1 MKEHFSLLFRK
12 HGIKDYFFG
21 EMGGNK
27 LDTNDKHYRNPE
39 AVLDLYEK
47 PPLLSWPLLS
57 LQHLF
62 SMFGATVLVP
72 LLVGLDPSIALF
84 SSGIGTI
91 LHILITKGRIPAYM
105 SSSFSFIVPS
115 VALMK
120 AAGYAGVAQGTIAV
134 GIVYLIV
141 ATIVWIA
148 GSGWIDKA
156 LPPIVVGPI
165 VVVIGL
171 SVAGSAADNA
181 MMNNNHYDLKYFG
194 IAMFTLLVT
203 VLFNMY
209 LKGFWSNIAIL
220 LGIVCG
226 YILSVALGIVDFSKV
241 VSTPWFK
248 LPAFEFPFV
257 SYTPK
262 KIYWDAIL
270 SFAPIAFVTMAEHLG
285 HIMVLD
291 ELTHRN
297 FFKNPGL
304 HRTLAGDG
312 TASIFAGLVGGPPIT
327 SYGENIGVMAVN
339 KIFSVYVIIGAA
351 VFAALFGFVGKL
363 SALIQTI
370 PGPVI
375 GGISFVLFGVI
386 ASSGLR
392 ILVDNKVD
400 FNRKRNL
407 MIASVIL
414 VIGIGNAYL
423 QIGTFQFTGIGVA
436 TVMGIL
442 LNLILPREALSEE

>member
-1 MKEHFSLLFRK
+1 
-12 HGIKDYFFG
+12 
-21 EMGGNK
+21 
-27 LDTNDKHYRNPE
+27 LDTNDKSYRNPD
-39 AVLDLYEK
+39 AVLDLYER
-47 PPLLSWPLLS
+47 PSWASWGFLS

-72 LLVGLDPSIALF
+72 LLIGLDPSIALF
-84 SSGIGTI
+84 SSGVGTI

-115 VALMK
+115 IALMK

-134 GIVYLIV
+134 GVVYLIV
-141 ATIVWIA
+141 ATIVGFA
-148 GSGWIDKA
+148 GSDWIDRA

-165 VVVIGL
+165 IIVIGL
-171 SVAGSAADNA
+171 SVASNAANNA

-194 IAMFTLLVT
+194 IAMFTLILT

-226 YILSVALGIVDFSKV
+226 YILSVMLGIVDFSKV
-241 VSTPWFK
+241 VSTPWLQ
-248 LPAFEFPFV
+248 LPKFEFPFI

-339 KIFSVYVIIGAA
+339 KIFSVYVIVGAA

-392 ILVDNKVD
+392 ILVTDKVD
-400 FNRKRNL
+400 FNKKRNL

-414 VIGIGNAYL
+414 VVGIGNAYL
-423 QIGTFQFTGIGVA
+423 KIGTFQFTGIGVA
-436 TVMGIL
+436 TILGIV
-442 LNLILPREALSEE
+442 LNLILPQKALSE

>member
-1 MKEHFSLLFRK
+1 M
-12 HGIKDYFFG
+12 
-21 EMGGNK
+21 
-27 LDTNDKHYRNPE
+27 DTNDKNYRNPD
-39 AVLDLYEK
+39 AVIDLYER
-47 PPLLSWPLLS
+47 PPLGSWWLLS

-72 LLVGLDPSIALF
+72 LLIGLDPGIALF

-115 VALMK
+115 IALMK
-120 AAGYAGVAQGTIAV
+120 TAGYAGVAQGTIAV
-134 GIVYLIV
+134 GLVYLIV
-141 ATIVWIA
+141 ALMIA
-148 GSGWIDKA
+148 FIGSDWIDKA

-165 VVVIGL
+165 IIVIGL
-171 SVAGSAADNA
+171 SVAGNAADNA
-181 MMNNNHYDLKYFG
+181 MMNNGHYDLKYFI
-194 IAMFTLLVT
+194 IAMITLFLT

-209 LKGFWSNIAIL
+209 FKGFWSNIAIL

-226 YILSVALGIVDFSKV
+226 YIISVAFGIVDFSKV
-241 VSTPWFK
+241 ISTPWFQ
-248 LPAFEFPFV
+248 LPNFEFPFI

-400 FNRKRNL
+400 FNKKHNL
-407 MIASVIL
+407 MIASAIL

-423 QIGTFQFTGIGVA
+423 KIGTFQFTGIGVA
-436 TVMGIL
+436 TIVGIL
-442 LNLILPREALSEE
+442 LNLVLPKRALSEQ

>member
-1 MKEHFSLLFRK
+1 
-12 HGIKDYFFG
+12 
-21 EMGGNK
+21 
-27 LDTNDKHYRNPE
+27 
-39 AVLDLYEK
+39 
-47 PPLLSWPLLS
+47 
-57 LQHLF
+57 
-62 SMFGATVLVP
+62 MFGATVLVP
-72 LLVGLDPSIALF
+72 LLIGLDPGIALF

-115 VALMK
+115 IALMK
-120 AAGYAGVAQGTIAV
+120 TAGYAGVAQGTIAV
-134 GIVYLIV
+134 GLVYLIV
-141 ATIVWIA
+141 ALMIA
-148 GSGWIDKA
+148 FIGSDWIDKA

-165 VVVIGL
+165 IIVIGL
-171 SVAGSAADNA
+171 SVAGNAADNA
-181 MMNNNHYDLKYFG
+181 MMNNGHYDLKYFI
-194 IAMFTLLVT
+194 IAMITLFLT

-209 LKGFWSNIAIL
+209 FKGFWSNIAIL

-226 YILSVALGIVDFSKV
+226 YIISVAFGIVDFSKV
-241 VSTPWFK
+241 ISTPWFQ
-248 LPAFEFPFV
+248 LPNFEFPFI

-400 FNRKRNL
+400 FNKKHNL
-407 MIASVIL
+407 MIASAIL

-423 QIGTFQFTGIGVA
+423 KIGTFQFTGIGVA
-436 TVMGIL
+436 TIVGIL
-442 LNLILPREALSEE
+442 LNLVLPKRALSEQ

>member
-1 MKEHFSLLFRK
+1 M
-12 HGIKDYFFG
+12 DA
-21 EMGGNK
+21 
-27 LDTNDKHYRNPE
+27 NDKSYRNPE
-39 AVLDLYEK
+39 AVIDLYEK
-47 PPLLSWPLLS
+47 PPLSSWWLLS

-72 LLVGLDPSIALF
+72 LLIGLDPGIALF

-115 VALMK
+115 IALMK
-120 AAGYAGVAQGTIAV
+120 TAGYAGVAQGTIAV
-134 GIVYLIV
+134 GLVYLIV
-141 ATIVWIA
+141 ALLIA
-148 GSGWIDKA
+148 FIGSDWIDKA

-165 VVVIGL
+165 IIVIGL
-171 SVAGSAADNA
+171 SVASNAADNA
-181 MMNNNHYDLKYFG
+181 MMNNGHYDLKYF
-194 IAMFTLLVT
+194 IISMITLFLT

-209 LKGFWSNIAIL
+209 FKGFWSNIAIL

-226 YILSVALGIVDFSKV
+226 YSISVAFGIVDFSKV
-241 VSTPWFK
+241 ISTPWFK
-248 LPAFEFPFV
+248 LPNFEFPFI

-339 KIFSVYVIIGAA
+339 KIFSVYVIVGAA
-351 VFAALFGFVGKL
+351 IFAALFGFVGKL

-386 ASSGLR
+386 ASSGLKL
-392 ILVDNKVD
+392 LVDNKVD
-400 FNRKRNL
+400 FNKKHNL

-423 QIGTFQFTGIGVA
+423 KVGTFQFTGIGVA
-436 TVMGIL
+436 TVVGIV
-442 LNLILPREALSEE
+442 LNLILPKKALSE

>member
-1 MKEHFSLLFRK
+1 M
-12 HGIKDYFFG
+12 
-21 EMGGNK
+21 
-27 LDTNDKHYRNPE
+27 DTNDKHYRNPE
-39 AVLDLYEK
+39 AVLDLYER
-47 PPLLSWPLLS
+47 PPLATWPLLS

-120 AAGYAGVAQGTIAV
+120 TAGYAGVAQGTIAV
-134 GIVYLIV
+134 GLVYLVV
-141 ATIVWIA
+141 ATIVGIA
-148 GSGWIDKA
+148 GSGWIDRA

-165 VVVIGL
+165 VIVIGL
-171 SVAGSAADNA
+171 SVASSAADNA
-181 MMNNNHYDLKYFG
+181 MMNGKHYDLTYFG
-194 IAMFTLLVT
+194 VAIFTLLVT

-226 YILSVALGIVDFSKV
+226 YVLSVALGIVDFSKV
-241 VSTPWFK
+241 ISTPWLK
-248 LPAFEFPFV
+248 LPAFEFPYI

-375 GGISFVLFGVI
+375 GGISFILFGVI

-423 QIGTFQFTGIGVA
+423 QIGSFQFTGIGVA

>member
-1 MKEHFSLLFRK
+1 
-12 HGIKDYFFG
+12 
-21 EMGGNK
+21 
-27 LDTNDKHYRNPE
+27 LDTNDKNYRNPE
-39 AVLDLYEK
+39 AVLDLYER
-47 PPLLSWPLLS
+47 PPLASWPLLS

-115 VALMK
+115 IALMK
-120 AAGYAGVAQGTIAV
+120 TAGYAGVAQGTIAV
-134 GIVYLIV
+134 GLVYLIV
-141 ATIVWIA
+141 AAIVGIA
-148 GSGWIDKA
+148 GSDWIDRA

-165 VVVIGL
+165 VIVIGL
-171 SVAGSAADNA
+171 SVAGSAANNA
-181 MMNNNHYDLKYFG
+181 MMNGKHYDLKYFG
-194 IAMFTLLVT
+194 IAMATMLLT

-220 LGIVCG
+220 LGIICG
-226 YILSVALGIVDFSKV
+226 YALSVALGIVDFSKV
-241 VSTPWFK
+241 ASTPWFK
-248 LPAFEFPFV
+248 LPAFEFPFI
-257 SYTPK
+257 SYHPK
-262 KIYWDAIL
+262 QIYWDAIL

-291 ELTHRN
+291 ELTHRD

-339 KIFSVYVIIGAA
+339 KIFSVYVIVGAA

-375 GGISFVLFGVI
+375 GGISFILFGVI

-423 QIGTFQFTGIGVA
+423 EIGTFQFTGIGVA
-436 TVMGIL
+436 TIMGIL

>member
-1 MKEHFSLLFRK
+1 MQSKNR
-12 HGIKDYFFG
+12 GIFI
-21 EMGGNK
+21 
-27 LDTNDKHYRNPE
+27 LDTNDKKYRNPD
-39 AVLDLYEK
+39 AVIDLYER
-47 PPLLSWPLLS
+47 PPLGSWWLLS

-72 LLVGLDPSIALF
+72 LLIGLDPGIALF

-115 VALMK
+115 IALMK
-120 AAGYAGVAQGTIAV
+120 TAGYAGVAQGTIAV
-134 GIVYLIV
+134 GIVYLVV
-141 ATIVWIA
+141 ALLIA
-148 GSGWIDKA
+148 FIGADWIDKA

-165 VVVIGL
+165 IIVIGL

-181 MMNNNHYDLKYFG
+181 MMNNGHYDLKYFI
-194 IAMFTLLVT
+194 IAMITLFLT

-209 LKGFWSNIAIL
+209 FKGFWSNIAIL

-226 YILSVALGIVDFSKV
+226 YLISVSFGIVDFSKV
-241 VSTPWFK
+241 ISTPWFQ
-248 LPAFEFPFV
+248 LPNFEFPFI

-339 KIFSVYVIIGAA
+339 KIFSVYVIVGAA

-400 FNRKRNL
+400 FNQKHNL
-407 MIASVIL
+407 MIASAIL

-423 QIGTFQFTGIGVA
+423 KIGTFQFTGIGVA
-436 TVMGIL
+436 TIVGIV
-442 LNLILPREALSEE
+442 LNLLLPKRALSEQ

>member
-1 MKEHFSLLFRK
+1 M
-12 HGIKDYFFG
+12 
-21 EMGGNK
+21 
-27 LDTNDKHYRNPE
+27 DTNDKNYRNPE
-39 AVLDLYEK
+39 AVLDLYER
-47 PPLLSWPLLS
+47 PPLASWPLLS

-115 VALMK
+115 IALMK
-120 AAGYAGVAQGTIAV
+120 TAGYAGVAQGTIAV
-134 GIVYLIV
+134 GLVYLIV
-141 ATIVWIA
+141 ATIVGIA
-148 GSGWIDKA
+148 GSDWIDRA

-165 VVVIGL
+165 VIVIGL
-171 SVAGSAADNA
+171 SVAGSAASNA
-181 MMNNNHYDLKYFG
+181 MMNGKHYDLKYFG
-194 IAMFTLLVT
+194 IAMATMLLT

-220 LGIVCG
+220 LGIICG
-226 YILSVALGIVDFSKV
+226 YALSVALGIVDFSKV
-241 VSTPWFK
+241 ASTPWFK
-248 LPAFEFPFV
+248 LPAFEFPFI
-257 SYTPK
+257 SYHPK
-262 KIYWDAIL
+262 QIYWDAIL

-291 ELTHRN
+291 ELTHRD

-339 KIFSVYVIIGAA
+339 KIFSVYVIVGAA

-375 GGISFVLFGVI
+375 GGISFILFGVI

-423 QIGTFQFTGIGVA
+423 EIGTFQFTGIGVA
-436 TVMGIL
+436 TIMGIL

>member
-1 MKEHFSLLFRK
+1 M
-12 HGIKDYFFG
+12 
-21 EMGGNK
+21 
-27 LDTNDKHYRNPE
+27 
-39 AVLDLYEK
+39 DLYER
-47 PPLLSWPLLS
+47 PPLASWPLLS

-115 VALMK
+115 IALMK
-120 AAGYAGVAQGTIAV
+120 TAGYAGVAQGTIAV
-134 GIVYLIV
+134 GLVYLIV
-141 ATIVWIA
+141 AAIVGIA
-148 GSGWIDKA
+148 GSDWIDRA

-165 VVVIGL
+165 VIVIGL
-171 SVAGSAADNA
+171 SVAGSAASNA
-181 MMNNNHYDLKYFG
+181 MMNGKHYDLKYFG
-194 IAMFTLLVT
+194 IAMATMLLT

-220 LGIVCG
+220 LGIICG
-226 YILSVALGIVDFSKV
+226 YALSVALGIVDFSKV
-241 VSTPWFK
+241 ASTPWFK
-248 LPAFEFPFV
+248 LPAFEFPFI
-257 SYTPK
+257 SYHPK
-262 KIYWDAIL
+262 QIYWDAIL

-291 ELTHRN
+291 ELTHRD

-375 GGISFVLFGVI
+375 GGISFILFGVI

-423 QIGTFQFTGIGVA
+423 EIGTFQFTGIGVA
-436 TVMGIL
+436 TIMGIL

>member
-1 MKEHFSLLFRK
+1 M
-12 HGIKDYFFG
+12 
-21 EMGGNK
+21 
-27 LDTNDKHYRNPE
+27 DTNDKKYRNPD
-39 AVLDLYEK
+39 AVIDLYER
-47 PPLLSWPLLS
+47 PPLGSWWLLS

-72 LLVGLDPSIALF
+72 LLIGLDPGIALF

-115 VALMK
+115 IALMK
-120 AAGYAGVAQGTIAV
+120 TAGYAGVAQGTIAV
-134 GIVYLIV
+134 GLVYLIV
-141 ATIVWIA
+141 ALLIA
-148 GSGWIDKA
+148 FIGADWIDKA

-165 VVVIGL
+165 IIVIGL

-181 MMNNNHYDLKYFG
+181 MMNSGHYDLKYFI
-194 IAMFTLLVT
+194 IAMITLFLT

-209 LKGFWSNIAIL
+209 FKGFWSNIAIL

-226 YILSVALGIVDFSKV
+226 YLISVAFGIVDFSKV
-241 VSTPWFK
+241 VSTPWFQ
-248 LPAFEFPFV
+248 LPNFEFPFI

-339 KIFSVYVIIGAA
+339 KIFSVYVIVGAA

-400 FNRKRNL
+400 FNQKHNL
-407 MIASVIL
+407 MIASAIL

-423 QIGTFQFTGIGVA
+423 KIGTFQFTGIGVA
-436 TVMGIL
+436 TIVGIV
-442 LNLILPREALSEE
+442 LNLLLPKRALSEQ

>member
-1 MKEHFSLLFRK
+1 M
-12 HGIKDYFFG
+12 
-21 EMGGNK
+21 
-27 LDTNDKHYRNPE
+27 DTNDKHYRNPD
-39 AVLDLYEK
+39 AVIDLYER
-47 PPLLSWPLLS
+47 PPLGSWWLLS

-72 LLVGLDPSIALF
+72 LLIGLDPGIALF

-115 VALMK
+115 IALMK
-120 AAGYAGVAQGTIAV
+120 TAGYAGVAQGTIAV
-134 GIVYLIV
+134 GLVYLIV
-141 ATIVWIA
+141 ALLIA
-148 GSGWIDKA
+148 FIGSDWIDKA

-165 VVVIGL
+165 IIVIGL
-171 SVAGSAADNA
+171 SVAGNAADNA
-181 MMNNNHYDLKYFG
+181 MMNNGHYDLKYFI
-194 IAMFTLLVT
+194 IAMITLFLT

-209 LKGFWSNIAIL
+209 FKGFWSNIAIL

-226 YILSVALGIVDFSKV
+226 YVISVAFGIVDFSKV
-241 VSTPWFK
+241 ISTPWFQ
-248 LPAFEFPFV
+248 LPNFEFPFI

-339 KIFSVYVIIGAA
+339 KIFSVYVIVGAA

-400 FNRKRNL
+400 FNKKHNL
-407 MIASVIL
+407 MIASAIL

-423 QIGTFQFTGIGVA
+423 KIGTFQFTGIGVA
-436 TVMGIL
+436 TIVGIV
-442 LNLILPREALSEE
+442 LNLLLPKRALSEQ

>member
-1 MKEHFSLLFRK
+1 M
-12 HGIKDYFFG
+12 
-21 EMGGNK
+21 
-27 LDTNDKHYRNPE
+27 DTNDKHYRNPE
-39 AVLDLYEK
+39 AVLDLYER
-47 PPLLSWPLLS
+47 PPLATWPLLS

-120 AAGYAGVAQGTIAV
+120 TAGYAGVAQGTIAV
-134 GIVYLIV
+134 GLVYLVV
-141 ATIVWIA
+141 ATIVGIA
-148 GSGWIDKA
+148 GSGWIDRA

-165 VVVIGL
+165 VIVIGL
-171 SVAGSAADNA
+171 SVDSSAADNA
-181 MMNNNHYDLKYFG
+181 MMNGKHYDLTYFG
-194 IAMFTLLVT
+194 VAIFTLLVT

-226 YILSVALGIVDFSKV
+226 YVLSVALGIVDFSKV
-241 VSTPWFK
+241 ISTPWLK
-248 LPAFEFPFV
+248 LPAFEFPYI

-375 GGISFVLFGVI
+375 GGISFILFGVI

-423 QIGTFQFTGIGVA
+423 QIGSFQFTGIGVA

>member
-1 MKEHFSLLFRK
+1 
-12 HGIKDYFFG
+12 
-21 EMGGNK
+21 
-27 LDTNDKHYRNPE
+27 LDTNDKNYRNPD
-39 AVLDLYEK
+39 AVIDLYER
-47 PPLLSWPLLS
+47 PPLGSWWLLS

-72 LLVGLDPSIALF
+72 LLIGLDPGIALF

-115 VALMK
+115 IALMK
-120 AAGYAGVAQGTIAV
+120 TAGYAGVAQGTIAV
-134 GIVYLIV
+134 GLVYLIV
-141 ATIVWIA
+141 ALLIA
-148 GSGWIDKA
+148 FIGSDWIDKA

-165 VVVIGL
+165 IIVIGL
-171 SVAGSAADNA
+171 SVAGNAADNA
-181 MMNNNHYDLKYFG
+181 MMNNGHYDLKYFI
-194 IAMFTLLVT
+194 IAMITLFLT

-209 LKGFWSNIAIL
+209 FKGFWSNIAIL

-226 YILSVALGIVDFSKV
+226 YIISVAFGIVDFSKV
-241 VSTPWFK
+241 ISTPWFQ
-248 LPAFEFPFV
+248 LPNFEFPFI

-339 KIFSVYVIIGAA
+339 KIFSVYVIVGAA

-400 FNRKRNL
+400 FNKKHNL
-407 MIASVIL
+407 MIASAIL

-423 QIGTFQFTGIGVA
+423 KIGTFQFTGIGVA
-436 TVMGIL
+436 TIVGIL
-442 LNLILPREALSEE
+442 LNLVLPKRALSEQ

>member
-1 MKEHFSLLFRK
+1 M
-12 HGIKDYFFG
+12 
-21 EMGGNK
+21 
-27 LDTNDKHYRNPE
+27 DTNDKNYRNPE
-39 AVLDLYEK
+39 AVLDLYER
-47 PPLLSWPLLS
+47 PPLASWPLLS

-115 VALMK
+115 IALMK
-120 AAGYAGVAQGTIAV
+120 TAGYAGVAQGTIAV
-134 GIVYLIV
+134 GLVYLIV
-141 ATIVWIA
+141 AAIVGIA
-148 GSGWIDKA
+148 GSDWIDRA

-165 VVVIGL
+165 VIVIGL
-171 SVAGSAADNA
+171 SVAGSAASNA
-181 MMNNNHYDLKYFG
+181 MMNGKHYDLKYFG
-194 IAMFTLLVT
+194 IAMATMLLT

-220 LGIVCG
+220 LGIICG
-226 YILSVALGIVDFSKV
+226 YALSVALGIVDFSKV
-241 VSTPWFK
+241 ASTPWFK
-248 LPAFEFPFV
+248 LPAFEFPFI
-257 SYTPK
+257 SYHPK
-262 KIYWDAIL
+262 QIYWDAIL

-291 ELTHRN
+291 ELTHRD

-375 GGISFVLFGVI
+375 GGISFILFGVI

-423 QIGTFQFTGIGVA
+423 EIGTFQFTGIGVA
-436 TVMGIL
+436 TIMGIL

>member
-1 MKEHFSLLFRK
+1 M
-12 HGIKDYFFG
+12 
-21 EMGGNK
+21 
-27 LDTNDKHYRNPE
+27 DTNDKSYRNPE
-39 AVLDLYEK
+39 AVLDLYER
-47 PPLLSWPLLS
+47 PPLATWPLLS

-115 VALMK
+115 IALMK
-120 AAGYAGVAQGTIAV
+120 TAGYAGVAQGTIAV

-141 ATIVWIA
+141 AAIVGFA
-148 GSGWIDKA
+148 GSDWIDKA

-165 VVVIGL
+165 VIVIGL

-181 MMNNNHYDLKYFG
+181 MMNGTHYDLKYFG
-194 IAMFTLLVT
+194 IAIFTLLVT

-226 YILSVALGIVDFSKV
+226 YLLSVMLGIVDFSKV
-241 VSTPWFK
+241 ISTPWFK
-248 LPAFEFPFV
+248 LPAFEFPYV

-375 GGISFVLFGVI
+375 GGISFILFGVI

-423 QIGTFQFTGIGVA
+423 KIGTFQFTGIGVA

>member
-1 MKEHFSLLFRK
+1 M
-12 HGIKDYFFG
+12 
-21 EMGGNK
+21 
-27 LDTNDKHYRNPE
+27 DTNDKHYRNPE
-39 AVLDLYEK
+39 AVLDLYER
-47 PPLLSWPLLS
+47 PPLATWPLLS

-120 AAGYAGVAQGTIAV
+120 TAGYAGVAQGTIAV
-134 GIVYLIV
+134 GLVYLVV
-141 ATIVWIA
+141 ATIVGIA
-148 GSGWIDKA
+148 GSGWIDRA

-165 VVVIGL
+165 VIVIGL
-171 SVAGSAADNA
+171 SVASSAADNA
-181 MMNNNHYDLKYFG
+181 MMNGKHYDLTYFG
-194 IAMFTLLVT
+194 VAIFTLLVT

-226 YILSVALGIVDFSKV
+226 YVLSVALGIVDFSKV
-241 VSTPWFK
+241 ISTPWLK
-248 LPAFEFPFV
+248 LPAFEFPYI

-339 KIFSVYVIIGAA
+339 KIFSVYVIIGEA

-375 GGISFVLFGVI
+375 GGISFILFGVI

-423 QIGTFQFTGIGVA
+423 QIGSFQFTGIGVA

>member
-1 MKEHFSLLFRK
+1 M
-12 HGIKDYFFG
+12 
-21 EMGGNK
+21 
-27 LDTNDKHYRNPE
+27 DTNDKSYRNPD
-39 AVLDLYEK
+39 AVLDLYER
-47 PPLLSWPLLS
+47 PSWASWGFLS

-72 LLVGLDPSIALF
+72 LLIGLDPSIALF
-84 SSGIGTI
+84 SSGVGTI

-115 VALMK
+115 IALMK

-134 GIVYLIV
+134 GVVYLIV
-141 ATIVWIA
+141 ATIVGFA
-148 GSGWIDKA
+148 GSDWIDRA

-165 VVVIGL
+165 IIVIGL
-171 SVAGSAADNA
+171 SVASNAANNA

-194 IAMFTLLVT
+194 IAMFTLILT

-226 YILSVALGIVDFSKV
+226 YILSVMLGIVDFSKV
-241 VSTPWFK
+241 VSTPWLQ
-248 LPAFEFPFV
+248 LPKFEFPFI

-339 KIFSVYVIIGAA
+339 KIFSVYVIVGAA

-392 ILVDNKVD
+392 ILVTDKVD
-400 FNRKRNL
+400 FNKKRNL

-414 VIGIGNAYL
+414 VVGIGNAYL
-423 QIGTFQFTGIGVA
+423 KIGTFQFTGIGVA
-436 TVMGIL
+436 TILGIV
-442 LNLILPREALSEE
+442 LNLILPQKALSE

>member
-1 MKEHFSLLFRK
+1 M
-12 HGIKDYFFG
+12 DA
-21 EMGGNK
+21 
-27 LDTNDKHYRNPE
+27 NDKSYRNPE
-39 AVLDLYEK
+39 AVLDLYER
-47 PPLLSWPLLS
+47 PPLGSWILLS

-84 SSGIGTI
+84 SSGVGTI

-134 GIVYLIV
+134 GLVYLII
-141 ATIVWIA
+141 ATIVGIA
-148 GSGWIDKA
+148 GSDWIDRA

-165 VVVIGL
+165 VIVIGL
-171 SVAGSAADNA
+171 SVAGSAANNA
-181 MMNNNHYDLKYFG
+181 MMNGKTYDLKYFG
-194 IAMFTLLVT
+194 IAIFTLLVT

-226 YILSVALGIVDFSKV
+226 YLLSVALGIVDFSKV
-241 VSTPWFK
+241 ATTPWLK
-248 LPAFEFPFV
+248 LPAFEFPFI
-257 SYTPK
+257 SYQPK

-339 KIFSVYVIIGAA
+339 KIFSVYVIVGAA

-423 QIGTFQFTGIGVA
+423 EIGTFQFTGIGVA

>member
-1 MKEHFSLLFRK
+1 M
-12 HGIKDYFFG
+12 
-21 EMGGNK
+21 
-27 LDTNDKHYRNPE
+27 DTNDKNYRNPE
-39 AVLDLYEK
+39 AVLDLYER
-47 PPLLSWPLLS
+47 PPLASWPLLS

-115 VALMK
+115 IALMK
-120 AAGYAGVAQGTIAV
+120 TAGYAGVAQGTIAV
-134 GIVYLIV
+134 GLVYLIV
-141 ATIVWIA
+141 AAIVGIA
-148 GSGWIDKA
+148 GSDWIDRA

-165 VVVIGL
+165 VIVIGL
-171 SVAGSAADNA
+171 SVAGSAANNA
-181 MMNNNHYDLKYFG
+181 MMNGKHYDLKYFG
-194 IAMFTLLVT
+194 IAMATMLLT

-220 LGIVCG
+220 LGIICG
-226 YILSVALGIVDFSKV
+226 YALSVALGIVDFSKV
-241 VSTPWFK
+241 ASTPWFK
-248 LPAFEFPFV
+248 LPAFEFPFI
-257 SYTPK
+257 SYHPK
-262 KIYWDAIL
+262 QIYWDAIL

-291 ELTHRN
+291 ELTHRD

-339 KIFSVYVIIGAA
+339 KIFSVYVIVGAA

-375 GGISFVLFGVI
+375 GGISFILFGVI

-423 QIGTFQFTGIGVA
+423 EIGTFQFTGIGVA
-436 TVMGIL
+436 TIMGIL

>member
-1 MKEHFSLLFRK
+1 M
-12 HGIKDYFFG
+12 
-21 EMGGNK
+21 
-27 LDTNDKHYRNPE
+27 DTNDKHYRNPE
-39 AVLDLYEK
+39 AVLDLYER
-47 PPLLSWPLLS
+47 PPLATWPLLS

-105 SSSFSFIVPS
+105 SSSFSFIFPS

-120 AAGYAGVAQGTIAV
+120 TAGYAGVAQGTIAV
-134 GIVYLIV
+134 GLVYLVV
-141 ATIVWIA
+141 ATIVGIA
-148 GSGWIDKA
+148 GSGWIDRA

-165 VVVIGL
+165 VIVIGL
-171 SVAGSAADNA
+171 SVASSAADNA
-181 MMNNNHYDLKYFG
+181 MMNGKHYDLTYFG
-194 IAMFTLLVT
+194 VAIFTLLVT

-226 YILSVALGIVDFSKV
+226 YVLSVALGIVDFSKV
-241 VSTPWFK
+241 ISTPWLK
-248 LPAFEFPFV
+248 LPAFEFPYI

-375 GGISFVLFGVI
+375 GGISFILFGVI

-423 QIGTFQFTGIGVA
+423 EIGSFQFTGIGVA

>member
-1 MKEHFSLLFRK
+1 M
-12 HGIKDYFFG
+12 
-21 EMGGNK
+21 
-27 LDTNDKHYRNPE
+27 DTNDKHYRNPE
-39 AVLDLYEK
+39 AVLDLYER
-47 PPLLSWPLLS
+47 PPLATWPLLS

-120 AAGYAGVAQGTIAV
+120 TAGYAGVAQGTIAV
-134 GIVYLIV
+134 GLVYLVV
-141 ATIVWIA
+141 ATIVGIA
-148 GSGWIDKA
+148 GSGWIDRA

-165 VVVIGL
+165 VIVIGL
-171 SVAGSAADNA
+171 SVASSAADNA
-181 MMNNNHYDLKYFG
+181 MMNGKHYDLTYFCVA
-194 IAMFTLLVT
+194 IFTLLVT

-226 YILSVALGIVDFSKV
+226 YVLSVALGIVDFSKV
-241 VSTPWFK
+241 ISTPWLK
-248 LPAFEFPFV
+248 LPAFEFPYI

-375 GGISFVLFGVI
+375 GGISFILFGVI

-423 QIGTFQFTGIGVA
+423 QIGSFQFTGIGVA

>member
-1 MKEHFSLLFRK
+1 M
-12 HGIKDYFFG
+12 
-21 EMGGNK
+21 
-27 LDTNDKHYRNPE
+27 DTNDKKYRNPD
-39 AVLDLYEK
+39 AVIDLYER
-47 PPLLSWPLLS
+47 PPLGSWWLLS

-72 LLVGLDPSIALF
+72 LLIGLDPGIALF

-115 VALMK
+115 IALMK
-120 AAGYAGVAQGTIAV
+120 TAGYAGVAQGTIAV
-134 GIVYLIV
+134 GIVYLVV
-141 ATIVWIA
+141 ALLIA
-148 GSGWIDKA
+148 FIGADWIDKA

-165 VVVIGL
+165 IIVIGL

-181 MMNNNHYDLKYFG
+181 MMNNGHYDLKYFI
-194 IAMFTLLVT
+194 IAMITLFLT

-209 LKGFWSNIAIL
+209 FKGFWSNIAIL

-226 YILSVALGIVDFSKV
+226 YLISVSFGIVDFSKV
-241 VSTPWFK
+241 ISTPWFQ
-248 LPAFEFPFV
+248 LPNFEFPFI

-339 KIFSVYVIIGAA
+339 KIFSVYVIVGAA

-400 FNRKRNL
+400 FNQKHNL
-407 MIASVIL
+407 MIASAIL

-423 QIGTFQFTGIGVA
+423 KIGTFQFTGIGVA
-436 TVMGIL
+436 TIVGIV
-442 LNLILPREALSEE
+442 LNLLLPKRALSEQ

>member
-1 MKEHFSLLFRK
+1 M
-12 HGIKDYFFG
+12 
-21 EMGGNK
+21 
-27 LDTNDKHYRNPE
+27 
-39 AVLDLYEK
+39 DLYER
-47 PPLLSWPLLS
+47 PPLASWPLLS

-115 VALMK
+115 IALMK
-120 AAGYAGVAQGTIAV
+120 TAGYAGVAQGTIAV
-134 GIVYLIV
+134 GLVYLIV
-141 ATIVWIA
+141 AAIVGIA
-148 GSGWIDKA
+148 GSDWIDRA

-165 VVVIGL
+165 VIVIGL
-171 SVAGSAADNA
+171 SVAGSAANNA
-181 MMNNNHYDLKYFG
+181 MMNGKHYDLKYFG
-194 IAMFTLLVT
+194 IAMATMLLT

-220 LGIVCG
+220 LGIICG
-226 YILSVALGIVDFSKV
+226 YALSVALGIVDFSKV
-241 VSTPWFK
+241 ASTPWFK
-248 LPAFEFPFV
+248 LPAFEFPFI
-257 SYTPK
+257 SYHPK
-262 KIYWDAIL
+262 QIYWDAIL

-291 ELTHRN
+291 ELTHRD

-339 KIFSVYVIIGAA
+339 KIFSVYVIVGAA

-375 GGISFVLFGVI
+375 GGISFILFGVI

-423 QIGTFQFTGIGVA
+423 EIGTFQFTGIGVA
-436 TVMGIL
+436 TIMGIL

>member
-1 MKEHFSLLFRK
+1 MKTEEEIDVAEK
-12 HGIKDYFFG
+12 HD
-21 EMGGNK
+21 
-27 LDTNDKHYRNPE
+27 YRNPE
-39 AVLDLYEK
+39 AVLDVYER
-47 PPLLSWPLLS
+47 PAMPGWIFLS

-62 SMFGATVLVP
+62 SMFGSTVLVP
-72 LLVGLDPSIALF
+72 LLVGLNPSIALF
-84 SSGIGTI
+84 SSGVGTL

-115 VALMK
+115 IALMK

-134 GIVYLIV
+134 GLVYLLV
-141 ATIVWIA
+141 ATLVGLF
-148 GSGWIDKA
+148 GSDWIDKA
-156 LPPIVVGPI
+156 LPPIVVGPV
-165 VVVIGL
+165 VVVIGM
-171 SVAGSAADNA
+171 SVAGSAATNA
-181 MMNNNHYDLKYFG
+181 MMNHGHYDLKYFG
-194 IAMFTLLVT
+194 IAMFTLFLT

-220 LGIVCG
+220 LGIVAG
-226 YILSVALGIVDFSKV
+226 YVLSMALGIVDFSKV
-241 VSTPWFK
+241 ASTPWLE
-248 LPAFEFPFV
+248 LPAFEFSFV
-257 SYTPK
+257 SYQPK
-262 KIYWDAIL
+262 QIYWDAIL

-291 ELTHRN
+291 ELTHRD

-312 TASIFAGLVGGPPIT
+312 TASIFAGLVGGVPIT

-363 SALIQTI
+363 SALIQTV

-386 ASSGLR
+386 AASGLR
-392 ILVDNKVD
+392 ILVENKVD
-400 FNRKRNL
+400 FNLKRNL
-407 MIASVIL
+407 MIGSVIL

-436 TVMGIL
+436 TVVGIL
-442 LNLILPREALSEE
+442 LNLILPQQARSEETKKIA

>member
-1 MKEHFSLLFRK
+1 M
-12 HGIKDYFFG
+12 
-21 EMGGNK
+21 
-27 LDTNDKHYRNPE
+27 DTNDKHYHNPE
-39 AVLDLYEK
+39 AVLDLYER
-47 PPLLSWPLLS
+47 PPLATWPLLS

-120 AAGYAGVAQGTIAV
+120 TAGYAGVAQGTIAV
-134 GIVYLIV
+134 GLVYLVV
-141 ATIVWIA
+141 ATIVGIA
-148 GSGWIDKA
+148 GSGWIDRA

-165 VVVIGL
+165 VIVIGL
-171 SVAGSAADNA
+171 SVASSAADNA
-181 MMNNNHYDLKYFG
+181 MMNGKHYDLTYFG
-194 IAMFTLLVT
+194 VAIFTLLVT

-226 YILSVALGIVDFSKV
+226 YVLSVALGIVDFSKV
-241 VSTPWFK
+241 ISTPWLK
-248 LPAFEFPFV
+248 LPAFEFPYI

-375 GGISFVLFGVI
+375 GGISFILFGVI

-423 QIGTFQFTGIGVA
+423 QIGSFQFTGIGVA

>member
-1 MKEHFSLLFRK
+1 M
-12 HGIKDYFFG
+12 
-21 EMGGNK
+21 
-27 LDTNDKHYRNPE
+27 DTNDKHYRNPE
-39 AVLDLYEK
+39 AVLDLYER
-47 PPLLSWPLLS
+47 PPLATWPLLS

-120 AAGYAGVAQGTIAV
+120 TAGYAGVAQGTIAV
-134 GIVYLIV
+134 GLVYLVV
-141 ATIVWIA
+141 ATIVGIA
-148 GSGWIDKA
+148 GSGSIDRA

-165 VVVIGL
+165 VIVIGL
-171 SVAGSAADNA
+171 SVASSAADNA
-181 MMNNNHYDLKYFG
+181 MMNGKHYDLTYFG
-194 IAMFTLLVT
+194 VAIFTLLVT

-226 YILSVALGIVDFSKV
+226 YVLSVALGIVDFSKV
-241 VSTPWFK
+241 ISTPWLK
-248 LPAFEFPFV
+248 LPAFEFPYI

-375 GGISFVLFGVI
+375 GGISFILFGVI

-423 QIGTFQFTGIGVA
+423 QIGSFQFTGIGVA